1 MLTEV
6 FRLLTIILEFG
17 MLKPKK
23 KIVTYDYYKR
33 INHYKI
39 IYACSA
45 LSPIPLQI
53 VIPISNIYTPIDVIS
68 PTAMYT
74 RTYYAYYLYILY
86 IEYSMCVSK
95 FVSGTREG
103 RCI

>member
-45 LSPIPLQI
+45 LSPLQI

-68 PTAMYT
+68 PTMYT

-103 RCI
+103 RFI